1 MGMRVRR
8 LVTAI
13 GPVLAVVAVMAG
25 FVADGA
31 KRWL

>member
-13 GPVLAVVAVMAG
+13 GPVLAVMAG